1 MDPALVICGQPVHKL
16 IGGLRLGRR
25 HCDVSA
31 VLEIASH
38 VLTAARVALDS
49 RGVLS
54 SQIDIVISTTES
66 CSRWAVS
73 TDMIGAW
80 LQIIG

>member
-16 IGGLRLGRR
+16 NGGLRLGRR
-25 HCDVSA
+25 QCDVSA

-54 SQIDIVISTTES
+54 SQIDMVISEC